1 MPKSSIKNLSIC
13 FSNNIPVS
21 PYHKTLDSSPSLCYT
36 VNKKHRKRGKNM
48 SNTIHKLLTDLS
60 NNEITVEEAL
70 LAIKKDPFES
80 IGYANIDTHREVR
93 QGIPEVI
100 YGPNKPKEQ
109 LLGIIR
115 AMMDAGQ
122 KTILVTRIPK
132 TVAAYIM
139 EHVEMKY
146 DPDSGL
152 GVIGE
157 IPEPDGLG
165 TILVVTAGTSD
176 IPVAE
181 EAAVTAEALGNRVK
195 RIYDLGVSTPQALAH
210 HLPDIMNASV
220 IITIAGME
228 GALACVLAGY
238 ADCPIIA
245 VPTSIGYGASF
256 GGLAAL
262 LSMLTSCSSGVS
274 VVNIDNGFGA
284 GYQASMINHMRAK

>member
-1 MPKSSIKNLSIC
+1 MNT
-13 FSNNIPVS
+13 NI
-21 PYHKTLDSSPSLCYT
+21 
-36 VNKKHRKRGKNM
+36 R
-48 SNTIHKLLTDLS
+48 KLLTELS
-60 NNEITVEEAL
+60 NNEITVDEAL
-70 LAIKKDPFES
+70 LSIKTEPFEN
-80 IGYANIDTHREVR
+80 IGYANIDTQRAIR

-100 YGPNKPKEQ
+100 YGPNKTKEQ
-109 LLGIIR
+109 LLGMIR
-115 AMMDAGQ
+115 TMMNAGQ
-122 KTILVTRIPK
+122 KTILVTRIPEEVGVCLEAELPM
-132 TVAAYIM
+132 T
-139 EHVEMKY
+139 Y
-146 DPDSGL
+146 DRNSGL

-157 IPEPDGLG
+157 MPEPDGLG

-176 IPVAE
+176 IPIAE

-195 RIYDLGVSTPQALAH
+195 RIYDLGVSTPQTLAH
-210 HLPDIMNASV
+210 HLPDIMQASV

>member
-1 MPKSSIKNLSIC
+1 M
-13 FSNNIPVS
+13 
-21 PYHKTLDSSPSLCYT
+21 
-36 VNKKHRKRGKNM
+36 
-48 SNTIHKLLTDLS
+48 NTKIHKLLTDLS
-60 NNEITVEEAL
+60 KNEITVEEAL

-80 IGYANIDTHREVR
+80 IGYANIDTQRSVR
-93 QGIPEVI
+93 QGVPEVV
-100 YGPNKPKEQ
+100 YGPNKTKEQ
-109 LLGIIR
+109 LLGILT
-115 AMMDAGQ
+115 AMIAAGQ
-122 KTILVTRIPK
+122 SPILVTRIPHDVGEYL
-132 TVAAYIM
+132 T
-139 EHVEMKY
+139 EHLPIRY
-146 DPDSGL
+146 DSTSGL

-157 IPEPDGLG
+157 MPDPDGLG
-165 TILVVTAGTSD
+165 TILVVTAGTGD

-210 HLPDIMNASV
+210 YLPDIMTASV
-220 IITIAGME
+220 IIAIAGME

-262 LSMLTSCSSGVS
+262 LSMLTSCSNGIS

-284 GYQASMINHMRAK
+284 GYQASMINHMTSK

>member
-1 MPKSSIKNLSIC
+1 MNT
-13 FSNNIPVS
+13 NI
-21 PYHKTLDSSPSLCYT
+21 
-36 VNKKHRKRGKNM
+36 R
-48 SNTIHKLLTDLS
+48 KLLTELS
-60 NNEITVEEAL
+60 NNEITVDEAL
-70 LAIKKDPFES
+70 LSIKTEPFES
-80 IGYANIDTHREVR
+80 IGYANIDTQRAIR

-100 YGPNKPKEQ
+100 YGPNKTKEQ
-109 LLGIIR
+109 LLGMIR
-115 AMMDAGQ
+115 AMMNAGQ
-122 KTILVTRIPK
+122 KTILVTRISEEVGVFLEKEIP
-132 TVAAYIM
+132 
-139 EHVEMKY
+139 MKY
-146 DPDSGL
+146 DRSSGL
-152 GVIGE
+152 GVVGE
-157 IPEPDGLG
+157 MPEPDGLG

-176 IPVAE
+176 IPIAE

-195 RIYDLGVSTPQALAH
+195 RIYDLGVSTPQTLAH
-210 HLPDIMNASV
+210 HLPDIMQASV

>member
-1 MPKSSIKNLSIC
+1 M
-13 FSNNIPVS
+13 
-21 PYHKTLDSSPSLCYT
+21 
-36 VNKKHRKRGKNM
+36 
-48 SNTIHKLLTDLS
+48 NTKIHQLLTQLS
-60 NNEITVEEAL
+60 QNEITVDEAL
-70 LAIKKDPFES
+70 LRIKQQPFES
-80 IGYANIDTHREVR
+80 IGYANIDTQRGVR

-100 YGPNKPKEQ
+100 YGANKSKEQ

-115 AMMDAGQ
+115 TMIQAGQ
-122 KTILVTRIPK
+122 ETILVTHMPADA
-132 TVAAYIM
+132 AAYVCGEVSM
-139 EHVEMKY
+139 RY
-146 DPDSGL
+146 DSASGL
-152 GVIGE
+152 GVVGE
-157 IPEPDGLG
+157 MPEPDGLG

-195 RIYDLGVSTPQALAH
+195 RIYDLGVSTPQALIH
-210 HLPDIMNASV
+210 YLPDIMSASV
-220 IITIAGME
+220 IIAIAGME

-284 GYQASMINHMRAK
+284 GYQASMINHMSAKR